1 MEEFKNTG
9 QFFFLSPLSYFSFL
23 ILPSSSLSLF
33 LLLKYNFPIL
43 SSLSLFSY
51 IFFSNSFLHL
61 YFLIT
66 FCIQIF
72 PFCLSLYLL
81 FKIYFTN
88 SFFLFSPSSPVL
100 RGGKSTSK
108 LC

>member
-51 IFFSNSFLHL
+51 IFFFQFFPPSLLPYNIL
-61 YFLIT
+61 Y
-66 FCIQIF
+66 
-72 PFCLSLYLL
+72 PNLSLLSL
-81 FKIYFTN
+81 SLSAF
-88 SFFLFSPSSPVL
+88 
-100 RGGKSTSK
+100 
-108 LC
+108 